1 VRRDIRAQI
10 LSEKIYENVTRGVK
24 VTDQQIEDYYTK
36 NKAQYSQPETRDVR
50 HILVKTKAKAD
61 ALYQQLKAGG
71 DFAALAKANSEDTGS
86 KDNGGKLTISR
97 GQTVAPFDKKA
108 FELKVNEIST
118 PVKTEFGFHIIEAL
132 GAVKPAKVT
141 PLKEV
146 KAAIKQQLLQT
157 KKNEKMTDWV
167 DNLKKDYEDKIA
179 YAIGFTPPPTATSTA
194 ATTDSK

>member
-1 VRRDIRAQI
+1 
-10 LSEKIYENVTRGVK
+10 
-24 VTDQQIEDYYTK
+24 
-36 NKAQYSQPETRDVR
+36 
-50 HILVKTKAKAD
+50 
-61 ALYQQLKAGG
+61 
-71 DFAALAKANSEDTGS
+71 
-86 KDNGGKLTISR
+86 
-97 GQTVAPFDKKA
+97 
-108 FELKVNEIST
+108 
-118 PVKTEFGFHIIEAL
+118 VKTEFGFHIIEAL